1 MIVDLNE
8 KGRTIKYLHYL
19 EQAKDNTTKELIFK
33 KLIKW
38 TTLKL
43 RTYFHPNPT
52 LREYK
57 GNSQGENICDTYF

>member
-52 LREYK
+52 LRE
-57 GNSQGENICDTYF
+57 